1 MRFQN
6 KENFENKVRRKLLM
20 WCCWLYVK
28 SLACILR
35 TRKTL
40 RTRSAGCWAEKKAQ
54 KIFPDMKSW
63 SESEGRKRRM
73 MEDSD
78 NNLTIYYKGGFHS
91 HQNDIIEKQR
101 NISINSHKTQ
111 LTKSPP
117 SKKKSL
123 KITSTKIPRG
133 VCRSRAKLD
142 QRRAAGAFEVFRSST
157 YQYRSQQSLQ
167 HSWQLPRQHLR
178 FLIIFWPST

>member
-1 MRFQN
+1 M
-6 KENFENKVRRKLLM
+6 LM
-20 WCCWLYVK
+20 LMLFVK
-28 SLACILR
+28 NLACVSR
-35 TRKTL
+35 TRKIL

-117 SKKKSL
+117 PKKNKKNPSKSHQPKSPEAFAEVEPN
-123 KITSTKIPRG
+123 STKEEL
-133 VCRSRAKLD
+133 K
-142 QRRAAGAFEVFRSST
+142 E
-157 YQYRSQQSLQ
+157 
-167 HSWQLPRQHLR
+167 HLR
-178 FLIIFWPST
+178 FLDIQHINIHRNNLDNNLYNILDNYLDNT